1 MLLCAKLESMGRLL
15 LLFILVP
22 AVELALLIEVGRVI
36 GTPGTL
42 GIIVLTGAV
51 GASLARWQGLRVLRD
66 LQVESTAG
74 RLPADS
80 LMDGA
85 IILLAG
91 ALLITPGILTD
102 VFGFLCLVPATREL
116 GKRAVRRRFEQAVR
130 EGSVVMM
137 SGLDGSS
144 IPGSGGPVVDVTAE
158 PEPQSDSKD
167 HNAR

>member
-1 MLLCAKLESMGRLL
+1 MGRLL

-42 GIIVLTGAV
+42 AIIVLTGAV

-66 LQVESTAG
+66 LQAESAAG
-74 RLPADS
+74 RLPTDS

-102 VFGFLCLVPATREL
+102 VFGFLCLAPATRAL
-116 GKRAVRRRFEQAVR
+116 GKRAVRRRFERAVR

-137 SGLDGSS
+137 GGLDGSS
-144 IPGSGGPVVDVTAE
+144 MPRSGGPVVDVTAK

>member
-1 MLLCAKLESMGRLL
+1 MGRLL

-22 AVELALLIEVGRVI
+22 AVELALLIEVGKVI

-42 GIIVLTGAV
+42 AVIVLTGAV
-51 GASLARWQGLRVLRD
+51 GASLARRQGLRVVRD
-66 LQVESTAG
+66 LQTESAAG

-102 VFGFLCLVPATREL
+102 VFGFLCLVPATRALVKREL
-116 GKRAVRRRFEQAVR
+116 RRRFELAVR
-130 EGSVVMM
+130 EGRVVMM
-137 SGLDGSS
+137 DGFQGA
-144 IPGSGGPVVDVTAE
+144 PGPGPGGPVVDVTAE
-158 PEPQSDSKD
+158 PGPSTKSRDSTP
-167 HNAR
+167 H

>member
-1 MLLCAKLESMGRLL
+1 MGRLL

-22 AVELALLIEVGRVI
+22 ALELALLIEVGRAI

-42 GIIVLTGAV
+42 AIIVLTGAV
-51 GASLARWQGLRVLRD
+51 GASLARRQGLRVLRD
-66 LQVESTAG
+66 LQSESAAG

-102 VFGFLCLVPATREL
+102 VFGFLCLIPATRTF
-116 GKRAVRRRFEQAVR
+116 GKRAVRRRFEQAIR

-137 SGLDGSS
+137 GGFGGSS
-144 IPGSGGPVVDVTAE
+144 VPGPGGPIVDVTAE
-158 PEPQSDSKD
+158 PESKPDSKKSGRIVNRPD
-167 HNAR
+167 

>member
-1 MLLCAKLESMGRLL
+1 MGRLL

-22 AVELALLIEVGRVI
+22 AIELALLIEVGKII

-42 GIIVLTGAV
+42 AVIVLTGAV
-51 GASLARWQGLRVLRD
+51 GASLARRQGLRVLRD
-66 LQVESTAG
+66 LQAESAAG

-85 IILLAG
+85 IILFAG

-102 VFGFLCLVPATREL
+102 VFGFLCLVPATRGL
-116 GKRAVRRRFEQAVR
+116 LKREIQRRFERAIR

-137 SGLDGSS
+137 GGFEGPASRGPDGP
-144 IPGSGGPVVDVTAE
+144 IVDVTAE
-158 PEPQSDSKD
+158 PEAPPDS
-167 HNAR
+167 RRSSSR

>member
-1 MLLCAKLESMGRLL
+1 MGRLL
-15 LLFILVP
+15 ILFILVP
-22 AVELALLIEVGRVI
+22 AVELALLIELGRVI

-51 GASLARWQGLRVLRD
+51 GASLARRQGLRVLRD
-66 LQVESTAG
+66 LQAESAAG

-102 VFGFLCLVPATREL
+102 AFGFLCLIPTTRAL
-116 GKRAVRRRFEQAVR
+116 GKRAIRRRFEQAVR

-137 SGLDGSS
+137 GGFDESS
-144 IPGSGGPVVDVTAE
+144 MPGSGGPVVDVT
-158 PEPQSDSKD
+158 PESQSQPDSKD
-167 HNAR
+167 LNTR